1 MQVLRAPLGS
11 ANTQTPAGAMVP
23 GSREARAWST
33 AQDFEGVF
41 LNTMLAQMFSGLD
54 GGSDDGPMG
63 GRKNEAWRGML
74 VDEYSKGFAAQGGLG
89 LAPVIYRELLGQQES
104 AGRARAAMA
113 RAGTPVPRGAP

>member
-11 ANTQTPAGAMVP
+11 ANAQTPAGAMVP

-33 AQDFEGVF
+33 AQEFEGVF
-41 LNTMLAQMFSGLD
+41 LNTMFAQMFSSLD
-54 GGSDDGPMG
+54 GAEDGPMG

-74 VDEYSKGFAAQGGLG
+74 VDEYSKGFAAQGGVG
-89 LAPVIYRELLGQQES
+89 LAPVVYRELIGQQEN

-113 RAGTPVPRGAP
+113 RAATPIAGAAP